1 MFVTMI
7 FRILIALEVS
17 RLDIKSEEY
26 LNLLSITEPLQ
37 LMRIVD
43 GLNTQLIFFSLFY
56 YSSLISHT
64 LSKIT
69 AFFIKIASEI
79 LNLTLIL
86 MFLLLTFTIVFHS
99 FYEQK
104 IQPLNDFA
112 NSFVSTMSLSLG
124 NQFLNE
130 DDVLIGEQGQ
140 VYYYLV
146 SSGSCSS

>member
-1 MFVTMI
+1 MI
-7 FRILIALEVS
+7 FRILIALQVS
-17 RLDIKSEEY
+17 KLDIKSEEY
-26 LNLLSITEPLQ
+26 LNLLSITGPLQ

-64 LSKIT
+64 LAKIT

-79 LNLTLIL
+79 LNLTVIL
-86 MFLLLTFTIVFHS
+86 MFLLLTFTIAFHA

-104 IQPLNDFA
+104 IEPLNDFS

-140 VYYYLV
+140 AYYYLV
-146 SSGSCSS
+146 RD